1 MIRKALDSPLGAYNG
16 TVEVV
21 SHEGGLAL
29 SALNL
34 VHDKTGAVIRSK
46 ARFVPR
52 NLYTFTS
59 NGRPL
64 GWTGPAK
71 LVRESPRVSA
81 VYGEKAVVA
90 SPSTLNGNGSAAAAN
105 AATVESWSQSGI
117 EARKRVQRVGMAI
130 YAAASAAHNETVQT
144 CRRVGDGLYAA
155 ALAQAADE
163 KSRAA
168 WGARIAKAIADAAA
182 LVPVNPLDNLLTWL
196 RARDHRGNSLN
207 VGLVGPAGCGKSA
220 IAQLAADRLGVPFY
234 CDSFNRET
242 PPYQLT
248 GRREPL
254 ADGTFGYIPSQFVT
268 AYENGGLY
276 CADEFDAADANS
288 VLTLNMALANGHMM
302 VAERVGNERAVRHP
316 NFYMVATL
324 NTYGSGSRVYCG
336 REELDEATIDRFQF
350 VGVDYDVE
358 YEATICE
365 SYRDRLADA
374 EIAEVVDFR
383 DAIRKAINSGSL
395 RRVWSTRRLDAWLA
409 ARSAGISLSTLAREY
424 FAAWSI
430 ADRQAAASQGV
441 AFAAVPGATTAAR
454 TTY

>member
-1 MIRKALDSPLGAYNG
+1 MTRKALDSPLGAYTG

-21 SHEGGLAL
+21 SHEGGVAL
-29 SALNL
+29 SALDL
-34 VHDKTGAVIRSK
+34 VHEKTGAAIRPK

-52 NLYTFTS
+52 NLYNFTS

-64 GWTGPAK
+64 GWTGRVR

-81 VYGEKAVVA
+81 VYGEKVLVA
-90 SPSTLNGNGSAAAAN
+90 SPKTLAAVFPNLTARRIGAGIADAAFR
-105 AATVESWSQSGI
+105 QQY
-117 EARKRVQRVGMAI
+117 EADQMIASFCQGMYLAG
-130 YAAASAAHNETVQT
+130 
-144 CRRVGDGLYAA
+144 RAA
-155 ALAQAADE
+155 ALDNIE
-163 KSRAA
+163 RGA
-168 WGARIAKAIADAAA
+168 WFGRIVKAIADAAA
-182 LVPVNPLDNLLTWL
+182 LVPVSPLDNLMTWL
-196 RARDHRGNSLN
+196 TARDHRGNSLN
-207 VGLVGPAGCGKSA
+207 VGLVGPAGCGKSTL
-220 IAQLAADRLGVPFY
+220 AQLAAEKLGVPFY

-302 VAERVGNERAVRHP
+302 VAERVGNERAVRHE

-358 YEATICE
+358 YEATVCE
-365 SYRDRLADA
+365 SYRGRLSDS

-383 DAIRKAINSGSL
+383 DAIRKAINSGTL

-409 ARSAGISLSTLAREY
+409 ARAAGIPLSTLAREY

-430 ADRQAAASQGV
+430 ADRQAAASHGV
-441 AFAAVPGATTAAR
+441 AFAAVPGAAPAAR